1 VPKPRRI
8 VAAKMNFADAHALKT
23 LPEKIAATDILI
35 VELEKNLSD
44 SGLYAK
50 DPKRFADLSARLVK
64 IRAEKEAD
72 EEHWLTL
79 EMQREAL
86 ETQPD

>member
-1 VPKPRRI
+1 
-8 VAAKMNFADAHALKT
+8 
-23 LPEKIAATDILI
+23 
-35 VELEKNLSD
+35 
-44 SGLYAK
+44 LYAK
-50 DPKRFADLSARLVK
+50 DTKRFADLSARLVK

-72 EEHWLTL
+72 EERWLTL